1 MQELIVEVQER
12 NNPGKN
18 ESRRMRKQGLVPAIV
33 YGGKKEPRA
42 VAVDP
47 KLLLKIFRSESGANT
62 IFQLNLQGTDQR
74 RHVMIKEY
82 QVDPVKGELLHV
94 DLVRIQMDEV
104 IEVMVPIRI
113 VGDAVGVKVDGGI
126 LDHVNR
132 EVRIESLPANIPEH
146 FDIDVQPLKIG
157 DAMRVSDIPQS
168 DLFKIL
174 SDPEQILVVIS
185 APTKDEAETPA
196 ADEVAAA
203 AATAEPE
210 VIKKGKAASEGE
222 EGKEEDDE
230 GGKK

>member
-1 MQELIVEVQER
+1 MQEVVVEVQER

-18 ESRRMRKQGLVPAIV
+18 ESRRMRKQGLVPAVV
-33 YGGKKEPRA
+33 YGGNKEPRSI
-42 VAVDP
+42 AVDP
-47 KLLLKIFRSESGANT
+47 KLLLKIFHSESGANT

-82 QVDPVKGELLHV
+82 QVDPVKGALLHV

-132 EVRIESLPANIPEH
+132 EIRIESLPGNIPEH
-146 FDIDVQPLKIG
+146 IDIDVQPLKIG
-157 DAMRVSDIPQS
+157 DTRRVSDIPQS
-168 DLFKIL
+168 DRFKIM
-174 SDPEQILVVIS
+174 SDPEQILMVIS
-185 APTKDEAETPA
+185 APTKDEAETPVV
-196 ADEVAAA
+196 DEAEV
-203 AATAEPE
+203 ATAEPE
-210 VIKKGKAASEGE
+210 VIKKGKATSEGE
-222 EGKEEDDE
+222 EGKEENDE

>member
-1 MQELIVEVQER
+1 MQELVVEVQER
-12 NNPGKN
+12 NYPGKN
-18 ESRRMRKQGLVPAIV
+18 ESRRLRSEGLVPAIV

-42 VAVDP
+42 IAVDP

-82 QVDPVKGELLHV
+82 QVDPVKGKLLHV

-113 VGDAVGVKVDGGI
+113 VGEAVGVKVDGGI

-132 EVRIESLPANIPEH
+132 EIRIESLPANIPEH
-146 FDIDVQPLKIG
+146 IDIDVQLLKIG
-157 DAMRVSDIPQS
+157 DTRRVSDLPQS
-168 DLFKIL
+168 DRFKIL

-185 APTKDEAETPA
+185 APTKDEAETPV
-196 ADEVAAA
+196 ADEAV

-210 VIKKGKAASEGE
+210 VIKKGKAVSEDE
-222 EGKEEDDE
+222 EGKEENDE

>member
-1 MQELIVEVQER
+1 MQEVVVEVQER

-18 ESRRMRKQGLVPAIV
+18 ESRRMRKQGLVPAVV
-33 YGGKKEPRA
+33 YGGNKEPRSI
-42 VAVDP
+42 AVDP
-47 KLLLKIFRSESGANT
+47 KLLLKIFHSESGANT

-82 QVDPVKGELLHV
+82 QVDPVKGALLHV
-94 DLVRIQMDEV
+94 DLVRIQMDEA

-132 EVRIESLPANIPEH
+132 EIRIESLPANIPEH
-146 FDIDVQPLKIG
+146 IDIDVRPLKIG
-157 DAMRVSDIPQS
+157 DTRRVSDIPQS
-168 DLFKIL
+168 DRFKIM

-185 APTKDEAETPA
+185 APTKDEADTPVV
-196 ADEVAAA
+196 DEAEVV
-203 AATAEPE
+203 ATAEPE

-222 EGKEEDDE
+222 EGKEENDE

>member
-1 MQELIVEVQER
+1 MPELVVEVQER

-18 ESRRMRKQGLVPAIV
+18 ESRRLRRDALVPAIV
-33 YGGKKEPRA
+33 YGGKKEPRTI
-42 VAVDP
+42 AVDP
-47 KLLLKIFRSESGANT
+47 KSLLNILHSESGANT

-82 QVDPVKGELLHV
+82 QVDPVKGNLLHV
-94 DLVRIQMDEV
+94 DLIRIQMDEV

-113 VGDAVGVKVDGGI
+113 VGDAVGVKVDAGI

-146 FDIDVQPLKIG
+146 IDIDVQALKIG
-157 DAMRVSDIPQS
+157 DSMRVSDIPKS
-168 DLFKIL
+168 ERFKML

-185 APTKDEAETPA
+185 PPTKDEAEVPA
-196 ADEVAAA
+196 AEEPAAA
-203 AATAEPE
+203 EAAEPE
-210 VIKKGKAASEGE
+210 VIKKGKAASESE
-222 EGKEEDDE
+222 EGKEETDE

>member
-1 MQELIVEVQER
+1 MQEVVVEVQER

-18 ESRRMRKQGLVPAIV
+18 ESRRMRKQGLVPAVV
-33 YGGKKEPRA
+33 YGGNKEPRSI
-42 VAVDP
+42 AVDP
-47 KLLLKIFRSESGANT
+47 KLLLKIFHSESGANT

-82 QVDPVKGELLHV
+82 QVDPVKGALLHV
-94 DLVRIQMDEV
+94 DLVRIQMDEA

-132 EVRIESLPANIPEH
+132 EIRIESLPANIPEH
-146 FDIDVQPLKIG
+146 IDIDVQPLKIG
-157 DAMRVSDIPQS
+157 DTRRVSDIPQS
-168 DLFKIL
+168 DRFKIM

-185 APTKDEAETPA
+185 APTKDEAETPVV
-196 ADEVAAA
+196 DEAEVV
-203 AATAEPE
+203 ATAEPE

-222 EGKEEDDE
+222 EGKEENDE
-230 GGKK
+230 GGKQ